1 MVVLVMGEQSYNR
14 FMARVQLRQ
23 PIFPIIIA
31 FLLGL
36 QLIESSRAWVILLV
50 TFTGLFLS
58 AYVWTRT
65 LGRNIQ
71 LRRDARLGW
80 VEIGGQAEENLTLS
94 NTSALPASRI
104 ELIDH
109 STLPGFDA
117 SKSTSIGSGFFEQW
131 NVTAVC
137 EQRGFFSL
145 GDAEILTGDPFGIF
159 EVTIPALQR
168 TSILVLPQIAALPEL
183 LIAPSGSYGEG
194 PPRMNAPQKTIHAST
209 VREYLHGDSTRL
221 VHWPTTA
228 RMSKM
233 FVRLME
239 STPEGSWW
247 ILLDLDESNMLGEGW
262 DSIEEQS
269 VTLAAS
275 LADFGLRN
283 RKSVGLISSG
293 RELAWHPPQKG
304 EGQRWEIIQS
314 LATARPGK
322 LMLSTLLEKMGPTLG
337 RHSSLVVITAS
348 TKTDWLG
355 TLHPLT
361 KRGIIPTVLLLD
373 RSTFGGD
380 TSAENIALTLNGHGI
395 KCHIIPH
402 GLIERPKNIQS
413 KPVNWTWHSTPTGEI
428 VPMHT
433 IG

>member
-1 MVVLVMGEQSYNR
+1 
-14 FMARVQLRQ
+14 
-23 PIFPIIIA
+23 
-31 FLLGL
+31 
-36 QLIESSRAWVILLV
+36 
-50 TFTGLFLS
+50 
-58 AYVWTRT
+58 
-65 LGRNIQ
+65 
-71 LRRDARLGW
+71 
-80 VEIGGQAEENLTLS
+80 
-94 NTSALPASRI
+94 
-104 ELIDH
+104 
-109 STLPGFDA
+109 
-117 SKSTSIGSGFFEQW
+117 
-131 NVTAVC
+131 
-137 EQRGFFSL
+137 L

-159 EVTIPALQR
+159 EVTIPASQR

-221 VHWPTTA
+221 IHWPTTA

-247 ILLDLDESNMLGEGW
+247 ILLDLDESTMLGEGW

-322 LMLSTLLEKMGPTLG
+322 LMLSTLLEKMHPTLG
-337 RHSSLVVITAS
+337 RHSSLIVITAS

-355 TLHPLT
+355 TLSPLT

-373 RSTFGGD
+373 PSTFGGG

-402 GLIERPKNIQS
+402 GSDRTAKKHPIQ
-413 KPVNWTWHSTPTGEI
+413 TCQLDAAFHSHWGDRAHAHHRLGDAQICAATKSHNAKI
-428 VPMHT
+428 IWKDFSHCARSFQSSC
-433 IG
+433 